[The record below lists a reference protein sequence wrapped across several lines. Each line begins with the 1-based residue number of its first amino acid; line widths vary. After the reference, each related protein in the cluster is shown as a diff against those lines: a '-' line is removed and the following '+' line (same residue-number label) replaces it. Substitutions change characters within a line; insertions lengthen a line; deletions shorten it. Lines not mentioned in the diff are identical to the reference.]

1 MAQKGLFFNAFPNA
15 EYETGYDRNYSADD
29 ISNWLQVVLT
39 TGVIK
44 TDNIA
49 GTGEPLGLKVNAS
62 TGLSVQV
69 NVGLA
74 VIKGKPFINDSLAS
88 ITIPTAPTSGT
99 RYDCIS
105 VRYNNAQVVDGR
117 KITLSRR
124 SLDHIPTASDL
135 NRTDPYYE
143 ICLGYVIV
151 RANVTTIQQ
160 TDIVDTR
167 GDKDLC
173 PWVTAVKG
181 YEDYYDAIV
190 QRFESDVALSSAGR
204 VVVTD
209 LAVSLYNDKYS
220 LISVYCNGLREDESD
235 YLVDTSN
242 EYITINFESTKNA
255 GSEISVILENLV
267 DGEGLSNVL
276 NDYNQWVEE
285 VTNLQKVNE
294 YNYYCNGYN
303 DNVLISNL
311 LKDFLNSND
320 NFYRTIKLNI
330 IGNVGINAPA
340 SGDGTGASPYCVFD
354 IGDNSNYNRFELDFS
369 HAKEVYFQPH
379 SGDQHIIF
387 NGAKG
392 HIVNLTL
399 NVSNN
404 SADTSVKVF
413 SDTNCWLV
421 ENSRFIVASY
431 KDTIIA
437 YCGTFINCKAR
448 VHNESGAS
456 WCFFARANKLLSV
469 IGGEYTAYTGDS
481 GARSAIVCESGNS
494 NVILTNV
501 NAPTVARSGEYQTLA
516 IYQTAGQ
523 LSVFG
528 LVTTLSI
535 TKTSSAQV
543 LGTLSASVSEQC
555 W

>member
-1 MAQKGLFFNAFPNA
+1 MAQKGLFFNAFPNN

-29 ISNWLQVVLT
+29 ISNWLKVVLT

-44 TDNIA
+44 TDNVA
-49 GTGEPLGLKVNAS
+49 GSGEPQGLKVNAS
-62 TGLSVQV
+62 SGLNIQV

-74 VIKGKPFINDSLAS
+74 VIQGKPFINDSALTLELA
-88 ITIPTAPTSGT
+88 TAPTVAN
-99 RYDCIS
+99 RYDCVILRMDNTQ
-105 VRYNNAQVVDGR
+105 VLNAR
-117 KITLSRR
+117 KSYCFIQ
-124 SLDHIPTASDL
+124 SLDHIPTEADL
-135 NRTDPYYE
+135 TRNDNIYD
-143 ICLGYVIV
+143 LVLAYVIV
-151 RANVTTIQQ
+151 RPNVTTIQQ
-160 TDIVDTR
+160 TDINDTR

-190 QRFESDVALSSAGR
+190 QRFESDVTLSSAGR
-204 VVVTD
+204 VVVTN
-209 LAVSLYNDKYS
+209 LAVSLYNNKYS

-235 YLVDTSN
+235 YSVDTSN
-242 EYITINFESTKNA
+242 EYITINFEATKNA
-255 GSEISVILENLV
+255 GSEITVILENLI

-285 VTNLQKVNE
+285 VANLQKVNE
-294 YNYYCNGYN
+294 FNYYCNGTN
-303 DNVLISNL
+303 DNVLISNFI
-311 LKDFLNSND
+311 KDFINSNE
-320 NFYRTIKLNI
+320 NFYKTIKLNI
-330 IGNVGINAPA
+330 IGNVGISAPA
-340 SGDGTGASPYCVFD
+340 SGDGTGASPYAIFD
-354 IGDNSNYNRFELDFS
+354 IGDNNNYNRWELDFS
-369 HAKEVYFQPH
+369 HAGEVNYQLTR
-379 SGDQHIIF
+379 GKQHIIF
-387 NGAKG
+387 NGARG

-404 SADTSVKVF
+404 MLDTTVKVF
-413 SDTNCWLV
+413 SDTHSWLV